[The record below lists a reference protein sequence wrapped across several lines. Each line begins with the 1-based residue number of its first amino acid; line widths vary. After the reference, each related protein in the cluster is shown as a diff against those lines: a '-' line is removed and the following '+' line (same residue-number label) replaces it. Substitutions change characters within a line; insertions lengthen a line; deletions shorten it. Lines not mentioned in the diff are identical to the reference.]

1 MKLRTTVF
9 LWVIVLVLAVIGAA
23 IGTIAIVFDRS
34 TRSRLAEEATRS
46 REVVLDLHQERTRLA
61 RQECRVVAEEPRLK
75 AVVATE
81 DVARE
86 TILDAVRTLATTV
99 DAGVFVIVDAHG
111 ALIADSAAPDAEG
124 FDLSDRAVV
133 KDALASESGEQAG
146 VWLADDKA
154 YLVAGCR
161 LQFGA
166 RIVGALVIGH
176 AIDDAFAQTASKH
189 IGGAVIVA
197 IDKAA
202 ITLRPADTGVAE
214 IAAAIDAVRGGDR
227 EVTLGDENWFAQIVP
242 IPGYHGEHT
251 AEYLLVRSIDEA
263 LAPAR
268 RVIRFLLVIV
278 GIAALAT
285 LIFALGLARRLA
297 RPIDA
302 LVERTKAIAS
312 GDLSPKAVKGPTEVK
327 DLGAAMDAMAKEIDA
342 GRAALLDK
350 DRLAREMEI
359 AAVIQTSILPRN
371 LVVDGLDIAA
381 KMVTATEVGGD
392 YYDVIVV
399 PGGCWIAIGD
409 ASGHGLTAGLVMMM
423 VQSGLGTLV
432 RATPDASPRDMVRAL
447 NTVMYENIHDRLE
460 TERHMTLSLLRY
472 RTDGSFV
479 VAGAHMDAV
488 VWRAA
493 TKTTE
498 LLPTVG
504 TFIAIAE
511 DIDHVNQETTW
522 TLADGDVLVLLTD
535 GVTEAEDGEG
545 TAFDYGNVRRIVE
558 ERAGQPVTAIRDG
571 VFTAL
576 RKHSPALADDA
587 TILVLRY
594 GAPPGNQTT

>member
-9 LWVIVLVLAVIGAA
+9 LWVIVLVLAVLGAA
-23 IGTIAIVFDRS
+23 IGTIAVVFDRS
-34 TRSRLAEEATRS
+34 TRSRLAEEAARN
-46 REVVLDLHQERTRLA
+46 REVVMDLHQERTRLA

-86 TILDAVRTLATTV
+86 TILDAVRTLSQTV
-99 DAGVFVIVDAHG
+99 DAGVFVIVDAQG
-111 ALIADSAAPDAEG
+111 ALIADGAAPEAEG
-124 FDLSDRAVV
+124 FDLMDRVVV
-133 KDALASESGEQAG
+133 KDALTAEAGEQVG

-161 LQFGA
+161 LEFGA
-166 RIVGALVIGH
+166 RVVGALVIGH

-189 IGGAVIVA
+189 TDGAVVVA
-197 IDKAA
+197 IDRKP
-202 ITLRPADTGVAE
+202 ITLMPPDTSEAE
-214 IAAAIDAVRGGDR
+214 IAGAIDRVRAGER
-227 EVTLGDENWFAQIVP
+227 EVTLGDEAWFAQLVP
-242 IPGYHGEHT
+242 IPGYQGEHA
-251 AEYLLVRSIDEA
+251 AEYLLVRSIDQA

-268 RVIRFLLVIV
+268 RVIRFLLFIV
-278 GIAALAT
+278 GAAALAT
-285 LIFALGLARRLA
+285 LIFAFGLARGLA

-302 LVERTKAIAS
+302 LVARTKAIAG
-312 GDLSPKAVKGPTEVK
+312 GDLGAKPVAGPTEVK
-327 DLGAAMDAMAKEIDA
+327 ALGAAMDAMAKEIDE

-359 AAVIQTSILPRN
+359 AARIQTSILPRN
-371 LVVDGLDIAA
+371 LVVDRLDIAA
-381 KMVTATEVGGD
+381 KMLTATEVGGD
-392 YYDVIVV
+392 YYDVIAV
-399 PGGCWIAIGD
+399 PGGCWIAVGD

-432 RATPDASPRDMVRAL
+432 RATPDASPKDLVRAL

-460 TERHMTLSLLRY
+460 TERHMTLSLMRY
-472 RTDGSFV
+472 RTDGTFV

-488 VWRAA
+488 VWRAK
-493 TKTTE
+493 TRTTE

-504 TFIAIAE
+504 TFLAITE

-522 TLADGDVLVLLTD
+522 ALEDGDVLVLLTD
-535 GVTEAEDGEG
+535 GVTEAEGADG
-545 TAFDYGNVRRIVE
+545 TAFDYAGVRRIVE
-558 ERAGQPVTAIRDG
+558 ARATEPVVAIRDG
-571 VFTAL
+571 VFSAL

-587 TILVLRY
+587 TMLVLRY
-594 GAPPGNQTT
+594 GAPSGKQTT

>member
-447 NTVMYENIHDRLE
+447 TTVMYENIHARLE